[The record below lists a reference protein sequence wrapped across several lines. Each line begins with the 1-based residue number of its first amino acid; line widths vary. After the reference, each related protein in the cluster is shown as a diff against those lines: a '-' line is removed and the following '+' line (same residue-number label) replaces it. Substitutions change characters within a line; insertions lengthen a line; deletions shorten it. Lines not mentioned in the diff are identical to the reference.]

1 MPSITSVQ
9 PESPIM
15 AEPTRSLDGNPS
27 GGGEAGSRLLGRGSR
42 GTAPPRP
49 VALGLGIAVII
60 VALDQAT
67 KWWLLL
73 AMQQNDGRFIEV
85 TDFFDIVLV
94 WNRGVSFGMF
104 NNDAGLNGLLFSLL
118 AAVIVV
124 ALLVWLRRA
133 ASPLI
138 VIAIGLVIG
147 GAVGNVIDRLRLG
160 AVVDFLD
167 FHLGSWHWPAFN
179 VADAAICVGVGLM
192 IVDGLLTRR
201 EASI

>member
-1 MPSITSVQ
+1 
-9 PESPIM
+9 
-15 AEPTRSLDGNPS
+15 
-27 GGGEAGSRLLGRGSR
+27 
-42 GTAPPRP
+42 
-49 VALGLGIAVII
+49 
-60 VALDQAT
+60 
-67 KWWLLL
+67 LL

>member
-1 MPSITSVQ
+1 MRSITSLQ
-9 PESPIM
+9 PEGPIM
-15 AEPTRSLDGNPS
+15 AER
-27 GGGEAGSRLLGRGSR
+27 AV
-42 GTAPPRP
+42 PPRP
-49 VALGLGIAVII
+49 VALGLGVAAVI

-73 AMQQNDGRFIEV
+73 TMQQNDGRFIEV
-85 TDFFDIVLV
+85 AGFFDIVLV

-147 GAVGNVIDRLRLG
+147 GAVGNVVDRLRLG